1 MVYEKY
7 TMTRLI
13 FILALFLNILT
24 LQAQTDTSAFET
36 QRAKINAML
45 ADRSTRFG
53 QYEQSLN
60 ERTGIFGFQTKQ
72 DIRNSNEILR
82 QITLNDNNIFKEL
95 KVLLDYKDQQ
105 VQEVRSS
112 VVSNTERINSYMAA
126 IKKLQDNNAILRDQL
141 NKPEPMS
148 GAWYIVI
155 ILLMGIAYYVYLQRR
170 KLKTT

>member
-1 MVYEKY
+1 
-7 TMTRLI
+7 MTRLI
-13 FILALFLNILT
+13 FILTLFLNILT

>member
-1 MVYEKY
+1 
-7 TMTRLI
+7 MTRLI

-112 VVSNTERINSYMAA
+112 VISNTERINSYMAA

>member
-1 MVYEKY
+1 
-7 TMTRLI
+7 MTRLI

-24 LQAQTDTSAFET
+24 LKAQTDTSAFET

-112 VVSNTERINSYMAA
+112 VISNTERINSYMAA

>member
-1 MVYEKY
+1 
-7 TMTRLI
+7 MTRLI